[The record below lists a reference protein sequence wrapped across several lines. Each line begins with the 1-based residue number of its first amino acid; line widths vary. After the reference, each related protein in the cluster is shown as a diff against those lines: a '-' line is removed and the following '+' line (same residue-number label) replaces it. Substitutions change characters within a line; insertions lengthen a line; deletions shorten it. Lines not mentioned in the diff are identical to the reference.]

1 MAVRFGVIF
10 ITDNYT
16 IFMVFTN
23 ESEFKKLL
31 AIINISII
39 NISIIE
45 IFGIVKTLFAIKK
58 ALII

>member
-1 MAVRFGVIF
+1 
-10 ITDNYT
+10 
-16 IFMVFTN
+16 MVFTN

-31 AIINISII
+31 AIINISIINISII

>member
-16 IFMVFTN
+16 IDSV
-23 ESEFKKLL
+23 SQ
-31 AIINISII
+31 NISIP

-45 IFGIVKTLFAIKK
+45 IFGIVKTLFAIKRH
-58 ALII
+58 L

>member
-16 IFMVFTN
+16 IDSV
-23 ESEFKKLL
+23 SQ
-31 AIINISII
+31 ISQII

-45 IFGIVKTLFAIKK
+45 IQEN
-58 ALII
+58 

>member
-16 IFMVFTN
+16 V
-23 ESEFKKLL
+23 
-31 AIINISII
+31 

>member
-1 MAVRFGVIF
+1 MAVKFGVIF

-16 IFMVFTN
+16 ID
-23 ESEFKKLL
+23 
-31 AIINISII
+31 ISIP

>member
-16 IFMVFTN
+16 IDRRVDRVNGRTSEITAFMVFTN

-31 AIINISII
+31 ASV
-39 NISIIE
+39 SQ
-45 IFGIVKTLFAIKK
+45 LR
-58 ALII
+58 

>member
-1 MAVRFGVIF
+1 MVVRFEVIF

-31 AIINISII
+31 TSVSQISQ
-39 NISIIE
+39 
-45 IFGIVKTLFAIKK
+45 
-58 ALII
+58 